1 MKQQSL
7 VEVRSLS
14 KKFCRDL
21 KKSLRYGIRDI
32 GREILGRP
40 QNAERLRSDEFWAL
54 RDVSFSLFS
63 GEALGLL
70 GRNGAGKTTLLR
82 LLNGLIRPDTGLIG
96 IHGRVTPLIELGA
109 GFAPILQ
116 AGKKYKAMGLF
127 WACQGKS

>member
-21 KKSLRYGIRDI
+21 KKSLWYGIRDV

-40 QNAERLRSDEFWAL
+40 QSAERLRSDEFWAL
-54 RDVSFSLFS
+54 RDVS
-63 GEALGLL
+63 LGLL

-82 LLNGLIRPDTGLIG
+82 LLNGLIRPDAGLIG

-109 GFAPILQ
+109 GFAPILT
-116 AGKKYKAMGLF
+116 G
-127 WACQGKS
+127 